1 MITSVEKLLF
11 AIMQTENVLKL
22 TKENESS
29 KFIESQLTP
38 VYYELKRQL
47 NKLTASK
54 KCPTIKE

>member
-1 MITSVEKLLF
+1 MITNVEKLLF
-11 AIMQTENVLKL
+11 SMMQIENVLKL

-29 KFIESQLTP
+29 KFIEGQLNP